1 MSENSHQNESSKSSK
16 QFIRE
21 NIAKLIWTFV
31 IFMGLIWALNYFFID
46 VNELSF
52 WLNEKMPVW
61 SVFLLFFSSESLL
74 GILPPDLF
82 IIWSKSLA
90 EPWTALSLLALLS
103 YGGGI
108 ISFAIGR
115 LLNRIPA
122 IDRLVHK
129 RYTKLST
136 EFRTFGALAIFL
148 AALTPLPFSPVSI
161 IAGSLDYPWTRY
173 LLVALS
179 RVLRFYL
186 YATFLYSLY

>member
-1 MSENSHQNESSKSSK
+1 MSENSPHSESSKSSK
-16 QFIRE
+16 LFIRE
-21 NIAKLIWTFV
+21 NIMKLIWTFV
-31 IFMGLIWALNYFFID
+31 IFMGLIWAVNYFFID

-82 IIWSKSLA
+82 IIWSNSLA

-103 YGGGI
+103 YTGGI
-108 ISFAIGR
+108 LSFAIGR

-129 RYTKLST
+129 RYTKLSS

-161 IAGSLDYPWTRY
+161 IAGSLDYPWARY

-179 RVLRFYL
+179 RILRFYL

>member
-1 MSENSHQNESSKSSK
+1 MSENSPHSESSKSSK
-16 QFIRE
+16 HFIRE
-21 NIAKLIWTFV
+21 NIMKLIWTFV
-31 IFMGLIWALNYFFID
+31 IFMGLIWAVNYFFID
-46 VNELSF
+46 INELSF

-90 EPWTALSLLALLS
+90 EPWAALSLLALLS
-103 YGGGI
+103 YAGGI
-108 ISFAIGR
+108 ISFALGR

-129 RYTKLST
+129 RYTKLSS

-161 IAGSLDYPWTRY
+161 IAGSLDYPWARY

-179 RVLRFYL
+179 RILRFYL

>member
-1 MSENSHQNESSKSSK
+1 M
-16 QFIRE
+16 
-21 NIAKLIWTFV
+21 KLIWTFV
-31 IFMGLIWALNYFFID
+31 IFMGLIWAVNYFFID
-46 VNELSF
+46 INELSF

-90 EPWTALSLLALLS
+90 EPWAALSLLALLS
-103 YGGGI
+103 YAGGI
-108 ISFAIGR
+108 ISFALGR

-129 RYTKLST
+129 RYTKLSS

-161 IAGSLDYPWTRY
+161 IAGSLDYPWARY

-179 RVLRFYL
+179 RILRFYL
-186 YATFLYSLY
+186 YATFLYSLYWIIPAATILIGALF

>member
-1 MSENSHQNESSKSSK
+1 MSENSPHSESSKSSK
-16 QFIRE
+16 HFIRE

-31 IFMGLIWALNYFFID
+31 IFMGFIWAVNYFFID
-46 VNELSF
+46 INELSF

-90 EPWTALSLLALLS
+90 EPWAALSLLALLS
-103 YGGGI
+103 YAGGI
-108 ISFAIGR
+108 ISFALGR

-129 RYTKLST
+129 RYTKLSS

-161 IAGSLDYPWTRY
+161 IAGSLDYPWARY

-179 RVLRFYL
+179 RILRFYL

>member
-1 MSENSHQNESSKSSK
+1 MPEKQKPQEKPKSSK

-31 IFMGLIWALNYFFID
+31 IFMGFIWAVNYFLID

-82 IIWSKSLA
+82 IIWSQSLP
-90 EPWTALSLLALLS
+90 EPWLSLTVLAFLS
-103 YGGGI
+103 YVGGI
-108 ISFAIGR
+108 ISFGIGR

-129 RYTKLST
+129 RYTKLSE

-161 IAGSLDYPWTRY
+161 IAGSLDYPLARY

-179 RVLRFYL
+179 RILRYFIYASFLFYL
-186 YATFLYSLY
+186 Y